1 MKMKTN
7 TKTLLCAAVAAS
19 ALLAGCGKSAP
30 SVASNGV
37 AHLVKDAQ
45 ARAELEKWCS
55 KDSTVT
61 AIANGD
67 SAVSIKC
74 GRLDAANWFLKNPKM
89 LALVDK
95 QEPWAGKSQ
104 DFFQASANASIPG
117 TQIVKSKVA
126 ISATE
131 RDAWEQENSWC
142 SAQLA
147 WKHGIAPAFGT
158 PAQDYKSVSPACV
171 AAASVTPPGPF

>member
-1 MKMKTN
+1 MKMKT
-7 TKTLLCAAVAAS
+7 KTLLVVAATAS

-30 SVASNGV
+30 SAASNSV

-45 ARAELEKWCS
+45 ARAALEQWCT

-61 AIANGD
+61 ALANGD
-67 SAVSIKC
+67 SAVATKC

-95 QEPWAGKSQ
+95 PEPWAGKSQ
-104 DFFQASANASIPG
+104 DFFQASANASMPG
-117 TQIVKSKVA
+117 TKIVKSKIA
-126 ISATE
+126 INVTE
-131 RDAWEQENSWC
+131 RAAWGQESSWC
-142 SAQLA
+142 AAQIA
-147 WKHGIAPAFGT
+147 WKQGSVPTFET
-158 PAQDYKSVSPACV
+158 SAQDYKSVSPACV